1 MAREKVSNEIIAQ
14 VLTQSVSN
22 LEKALEKHHKSL
34 IQVMSSKIQVDATEL
49 RKEKSD
55 ITANLSD
62 FKQVLNERLGKIE
75 KAEKPLKTAN
85 RIVIWTVLAGV
96 LFLVTTILVIYF
108 KTTADEEQKLKA
120 KFVDEVLF
128 TSENKD
134 NFMKLYDRWKNEQT
148 P

>member
-34 IQVMSSKIQVDATEL
+34 IQVMSSKIQVDVTEL

-55 ITANLSD
+55 IAANLSD
-62 FKQVLNERLGKIE
+62 FKQVLNERLVKIE

-85 RIVIWTVLAGV
+85 KIAFYTVISAVAFVIGVVL
-96 LFLVTTILVIYF
+96 ILYF
-108 KTTADEEQKLKA
+108 KSTADNEQELKA
-120 KFVDEVLF
+120 KFVDKVLF
-128 TSENKD
+128 EGEHKENFK
-134 NFMKLYDRWKNEQT
+134 KLYENWKNKQT

>member
-34 IQVMSSKIQVDATEL
+34 IQAMSSKIQVDVSEL

-62 FKQVLNERLGKIE
+62 FKQVLNERLVKIE

-85 RIVIWTVLAGV
+85 KIAFYTVVSTVAFVVGAV
-96 LFLVTTILVIYF
+96 LILYF
-108 KTTADEEQKLKA
+108 KSTADDEQKLKA